1 MSTSPVRAAEV
12 EKGRKKKK
20 NQKKSQT
27 AASRAGLQFPPT
39 RVGRYMRK
47 MGPSDAPRVGETAG
61 VFMAAV
67 LEYLS
72 AEVLELAGN
81 AARDNKRSRITPR
94 HIQLAVRNDEEL
106 NKLFGST
113 MIATGGVLPNVHAA
127 LASKRPDS
135 DGTATKTSNKKKTSK
150 KKKTSSKKETSSK
163 TETSNKKKVAR
174 AASQRKKKP
183 AQNQLTAQNTVQTE
197 EDDSDFDGSQSEGSQ
212 SEGSQSAGSQSE
224 GSQSEGKRGK
234 RGKGKRM
241 TEVERLNP

>member
-27 AASRAGLQFPPT
+27 AASRAELQFPPT

-150 KKKTSSKKETSSK
+150 KKKTS
-163 TETSNKKKVAR
+163 NKKKVAR

-212 SEGSQSAGSQSE
+212 SAGSQSAGSQSEGSQSE

-234 RGKGKRM
+234 RGKAKRM
-241 TEVERLNP
+241 TEVDRLNP